1 VSAVDHII
9 ATALVVASGVF
20 FRLVNNPSLSSNKG
34 MLLHD
39 KDRLLENKDRLL
51 GSKRAVFE
59 KRVEEVDVF
68 S

>member
-1 VSAVDHII
+1 
-9 ATALVVASGVF
+9 
-20 FRLVNNPSLSSNKG
+20 

>member
-1 VSAVDHII
+1 
-9 ATALVVASGVF
+9 
-20 FRLVNNPSLSSNKG
+20 

-39 KDRLLENKDRLL
+39 KDRLLENKDRLLENKDRLL

>member
-1 VSAVDHII
+1 
-9 ATALVVASGVF
+9 
-20 FRLVNNPSLSSNKG
+20 

-39 KDRLLENKDRLL
+39 KGRLLDNKDRLL